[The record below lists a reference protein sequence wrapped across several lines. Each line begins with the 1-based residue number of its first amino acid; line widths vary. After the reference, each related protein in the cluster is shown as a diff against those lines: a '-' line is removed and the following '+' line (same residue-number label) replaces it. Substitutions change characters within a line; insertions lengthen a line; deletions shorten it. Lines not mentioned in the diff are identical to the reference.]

1 MRDYRHK
8 RFYRKS
14 TDKKVVP
21 KLHIKAGMIIEFQY
35 MNENN
40 KKSRPLVFVMDTDEF
55 RDPSKKTFSGV
66 NLNYLPFLE
75 VEKFFVKLLG
85 KAGWELDKHTKL
97 PKVDIWEEDDA
108 GIRSIKIYNSLVK
121 KSLLKRYDCWR
132 TYKYK
137 TTKSAFQIKYHF
149 LTNPLSG
156 IYDKIFLQEDNTSK
170 VLKKVSS
177 SKMYSMLR
185 EVRKNED

>member
-1 MRDYRHK
+1 
-8 RFYRKS
+8 
-14 TDKKVVP
+14 
-21 KLHIKAGMIIEFQY
+21 MIIEFQY

-97 PKVDIWEEDDA
+97 PKVDIW
-108 GIRSIKIYNSLVK
+108 
-121 KSLLKRYDCWR
+121 
-132 TYKYK
+132 
-137 TTKSAFQIKYHF
+137 
-149 LTNPLSG
+149 
-156 IYDKIFLQEDNTSK
+156 
-170 VLKKVSS
+170 
-177 SKMYSMLR
+177 
-185 EVRKNED
+185 